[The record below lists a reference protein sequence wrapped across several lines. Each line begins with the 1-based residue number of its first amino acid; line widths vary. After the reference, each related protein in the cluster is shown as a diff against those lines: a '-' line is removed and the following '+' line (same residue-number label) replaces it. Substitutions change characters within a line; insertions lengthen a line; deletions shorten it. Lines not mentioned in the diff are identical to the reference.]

1 MTSRRERWIIL
12 ALIVAAA
19 TILRLGLVERASLWA
34 DEIFS
39 LAMATGHSLEH
50 PAAVA
55 NANLGDFVEPDRS
68 LPAEEFRR
76 YLRHEDPSASLA
88 RVVRAV
94 WLSDTSPPLY
104 YILLYL
110 WTRILGTSDLVL
122 RLFSTV
128 CSVACLP
135 LIAGVARR
143 TGGNR
148 AILPACTLFALSPL
162 GIYYSTEGRM
172 YSLLWLC
179 VLTSAWLSL
188 VLRER
193 GGSIAVYLLWIASS
207 AAGFLTHYFFVFP
220 WIAILIFLAIRPG
233 KCRRVGLLVCVFLTG
248 VAILPWYLVAPASLS
263 NWRITGGWLKVRP
276 GGFHRFHALVSQCV
290 QFFATTDFHGQRIL
304 RWSSY
309 ASLALSGVLLAIMVW
324 RLRSRVFS
332 GPRLLLWLWF
342 AAACA
347 APSAVDIVQHTY
359 TASVPRYAL
368 AALPAAYL
376 LLAIGIGQLGDW
388 RGVFVL
394 LLVALFWSPALKDM
408 YRQNSRSFEPFR
420 QVARAAVSSDNSPDL
435 ILVHSIPSGVLGIA
449 RYSDSSATIASWV
462 GQLGNRRVPESLPP
476 LIEDRRRIIFINVH
490 AVGQPAPEEEWL
502 RTNADLIREKR
513 AGNAQ
518 LAEFRLNGAVS
529 F

>member
-1 MTSRRERWIIL
+1 MTSRRESWIIL

-39 LAMATGHSLEH
+39 LAIATGHSLEH
-50 PAAVA
+50 SATVA
-55 NANLGDFVEPDRS
+55 NPNLGDFVEPDRS

-88 RVVRAV
+88 RVIRAV

-193 GGSIAVYLLWIASS
+193 GGSIAIYLLWIASS

-233 KCRRVGLLVCVFLTG
+233 RCRRVGLLACVFLTG

-263 NWRITGGWLKVRP
+263 NWRITGEWLKARP
-276 GGFHRFHALVSQCV
+276 GGFHRFHALVIQCV
-290 QFFATTDFHGQRIL
+290 QFFSTTDFHGQRIL

-309 ASLALSGVLLAIMVW
+309 ASLALFGVLLAIMAW

-376 LLAIGIGQLGDW
+376 LLAIGIGQLGHW

-420 QVARAAVSSDNSPDL
+420 QIARAAVSSDNSPDL

-449 RYSDSSATIASWV
+449 RYTDSSATIASWV

-476 LIEDRRRIIFINVH
+476 LIEDRRRIIFINIH

-502 RTNADLIREKR
+502 RRNADLIREKR
-513 AGNAQ
+513 AGNAL
-518 LAEFRLNGAVS
+518 LAEFRLNGVAS